1 MPPSSTRSLVKNR
14 CPGAGESL
22 SPHIRYLHP
31 GKSQAATALPTTT
44 APKISAPAPAPVV
57 APNASVEEHLKT
69 ALQEL
74 TQRQSEIDEQLSR
87 TESLQLEKEAIAK
100 QIDAVSAA
108 LQAFQR

>member
-1 MPPSSTRSLVKNR
+1 
-14 CPGAGESL
+14 
-22 SPHIRYLHP
+22 
-31 GKSQAATALPTTT
+31 
-44 APKISAPAPAPVV
+44 VV